1 MIITLSILIA
11 ALALLIVVAACVGYW
26 LHKKVG
32 IYKDQQKKWAKEPCI
47 EGVQFALRTL
57 RKYSA
62 KYHPEGEPQLNL
74 ATYKITQYLKQYR
87 FNLDNGIN
95 IQGK

>member
-11 ALALLIVVAACVGYW
+11 ALALLIIAAACVGYW

-62 KYHPEGEPQLNL
+62 KYHPEGESNLNC
-74 ATYKITQYLKQYR
+74 ATYQISRYIKHYNEYYKEQLQ
-87 FNLDNGIN
+87 
-95 IQGK
+95 